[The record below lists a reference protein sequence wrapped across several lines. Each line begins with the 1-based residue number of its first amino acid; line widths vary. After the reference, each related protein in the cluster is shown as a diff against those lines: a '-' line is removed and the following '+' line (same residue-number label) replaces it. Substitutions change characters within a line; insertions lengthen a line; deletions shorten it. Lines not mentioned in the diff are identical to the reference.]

1 MAQGGQQCPHPTP
14 YNEQVNHTD
23 TMSTTFTDTVQID
36 ETWEIPTNLDEA
48 LYQVN
53 VSLES
58 LGFGGGDF
66 TDDNEWAAE
75 MAVQGILEGK
85 TPDQIATSIADE
97 WEPSDAE
104 MMGAFGTKWHDGL

>member
-1 MAQGGQQCPHPTP
+1 MTYA
-14 YNEQVNHTD
+14 
-23 TMSTTFTDTVQID
+23 FTDTVQID
-36 ETWEIPTNLDEA
+36 EQWEIPTNLDDA

-53 VSLES
+53 VALED

-66 TDDNEWAAE
+66 TDNNEWAAE

-85 TPDQIATSIADE
+85 TPKEIATSIANE

-104 MMGAFGTKWHDGL
+104 MMSAFGTKWHDWL

>member
-1 MAQGGQQCPHPTP
+1 MLYTK
-14 YNEQVNHTD
+14 QVNHTD

-75 MAVQGILEGK
+75 MAVHGILEGK
-85 TPDQIATSIADE
+85 TPDEIAKAISDE

-104 MMGAFGTKWHDGL
+104 IMAGNSCGTKWHDGL